1 MIQLFS
7 MDKGIRTTQYLP
19 LTGVQ
24 ESHVRASA
32 LLLIREGIDLSIIY
46 IYAGAV
52 AARHPGLRCPL
63 PKLRLAAGLLKVR
76 ARAGLLTEGESIQ
89 RGAPS
94 GQ

>member
-7 MDKGIRTTQYLP
+7 MWTRAYAQRSIP
-19 LTGVQ
+19 L
-24 ESHVRASA
+24 
-32 LLLIREGIDLSIIY
+32 EGIDLSIIY
-46 IYAGAV
+46 IYAGARARVGIRVPAV
-52 AARHPGLRCPL
+52 AARHGLRCPL